1 MDRLRLFFVLAT
13 TGVSFFARPASA
25 AIVVTAEAPRV
36 QSSQVPGLTTETF
49 DNITPGHYASI
60 STAVGT
66 LSSPLAVISA
76 ANQFGGAGGNT
87 HFLSVQNVQTITL
100 ALPGPQI
107 YFGMWWSAADLGN
120 IVDFYSGP
128 TLVGTFVPAN
138 TMGALGNSYLG
149 NPNPEFP
156 PGDPT
161 EKFAYLN
168 FDGIGGTTFD
178 SIVFKNTDSS
188 TAFEM
193 DNLSILG
200 SPVPEP
206 SSLFVSGG
214 LALLV
219 AVGAVRQR
227 RVLAVS

>member
-1 MDRLRLFFVLAT
+1 MDRLRCFFVLAT
-13 TGVSFFARPASA
+13 VVFSLFAGPASA
-25 AIVVTAEAPRV
+25 AIIVTAEAPGV
-36 QSSQVPGLTTETF
+36 QSSLVTGVTTETF
-49 DNITPGHYASI
+49 DSI
-60 STAVGT
+60 GTGYFTSLSTAVGT
-66 LSSPLAVISA
+66 LSSPSELISA

-87 HFLSVQNVQTITL
+87 PYLSVVNVQTITL
-100 ALPGPQI
+100 ALPAPQI

-128 TLVGTFVPAN
+128 TLVGTFVPAG
-138 TMGALGNSYLG
+138 TFAALGNSYKG

-168 FDGIGGTTFD
+168 FSGIGGTAFD
-178 SIVFKNTDSS
+178 RVVFRNTDSS

-193 DNLSILG
+193 DDLSLLAA
-200 SPVPEP
+200 PVPEP

-214 LALLV
+214 MAVLV
-219 AVGAVRQR
+219 AVSALRRR
-227 RVLAVS
+227 RVLTTS